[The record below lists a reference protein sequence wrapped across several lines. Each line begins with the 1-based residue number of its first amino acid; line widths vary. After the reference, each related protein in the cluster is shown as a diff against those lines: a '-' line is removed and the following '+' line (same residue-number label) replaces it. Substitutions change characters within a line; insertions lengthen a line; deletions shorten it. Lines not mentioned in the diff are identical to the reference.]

1 MLKTTKDYSEQLNQ
15 LAAKVGE
22 GDYSALGT
30 VIDMISPRLEA
41 YLIRLGVKRDS
52 IDDILQNTYIKIYTN
67 INSFTLEKGS
77 FNNWAYR
84 INHNEMVNFFKKEKA
99 IVPDNEEWAENIT
112 SDNDI
117 AESIDRDMA
126 KSKIINLISKLN
138 IKYREP
144 IILNLVENKSY
155 EEISFILKIPISTV
169 GVRIKRG
176 KDKLKKDLENWRNY

>member
-1 MLKTTKDYSEQLNQ
+1 MLKTTKDYNEQLNR

-52 IDDILQNTYIKIYTN
+52 IDDILQNTYIKLYTN
-67 INSFTLEKGS
+67 INSFNLEKGS
-77 FNNWAYR
+77 FNNWVYR
-84 INHNEMVNFFKKEKA
+84 ICHNEMVNFFKKEKA
-99 IVPDNEEWAENIT
+99 IVPDNEEWADNIS
-112 SDNDI
+112 SDHDI
-117 AESIDRDMA
+117 ADNLD
-126 KSKIINLISKLN
+126 SKIVRSTIINSIYKLN

-144 IILNLVENKSY
+144 IMLSLVEAKSY

-176 KDKLKKDLENWRNY
+176 KDKLKKDLEKWRNS